1 MSKIKIK
8 ELSDQMSLEVKD
20 ILSKCKELSI
30 IARTQSSSI
39 SLDDAKKIQI
49 ALVGEPILRKPKDEN
64 DIIKRSGSKV
74 TIRRKKKE
82 PSKKT
87 EEIKKS
93 ETQLQD
99 SKTEILDSEN
109 VPDKNRDDSSTSK
122 EKVIT
127 KAKVVETVNRKVI
140 RTLDNTSEPS
150 KKPKI
155 NNKFKEKNDDREN
168 ILNKNVAPK
177 ELNVTPLDNDQ
188 KKKNETATQDKDINK
203 QKKKVK
209 VKPTNA
215 EIIDEDALDALRS
228 AVKAKLPG
236 ARKEFLVSN
245 NYPKKVKQKDNTKDA
260 DVNDILVNAS
270 KEEKKKTKKIKRQ
283 EKILISLLANKMN
296 VKINEVIKK
305 ASDLGL
311 SLTFK
316 DEIDSDEATII
327 ASEFDYDVDVDTF
340 NEKEFINKGVSFN
353 NNDIRFRPPIITVMG
368 HVDHGKTSL
377 LDYIRKAK
385 VATSEHG
392 GITQSIGAY
401 SFEFKNKKL
410 VFIDAPGHA
419 AFSAMRSRGASLT
432 DIVILVVAADDGI
445 MPQTVEAINH
455 AKSANVPIIVAIN
468 IIDKPDANVENIKSQ
483 LLQQYGSFDKQ
494 TNQFVLMEPENV
506 KNFQESIKNNI

>member
-39 SLDDAKKIQI
+39 SFDDAKKIQI

-168 ILNKNVAPK
+168 I
-177 ELNVTPLDNDQ
+177 
-188 KKKNETATQDKDINK
+188 
-203 QKKKVK
+203 
-209 VKPTNA
+209 
-215 EIIDEDALDALRS
+215 
-228 AVKAKLPG
+228 
-236 ARKEFLVSN
+236 
-245 NYPKKVKQKDNTKDA
+245 
-260 DVNDILVNAS
+260 
-270 KEEKKKTKKIKRQ
+270 
-283 EKILISLLANKMN
+283 
-296 VKINEVIKK
+296 
-305 ASDLGL
+305 
-311 SLTFK
+311 
-316 DEIDSDEATII
+316 
-327 ASEFDYDVDVDTF
+327 F
-340 NEKEFINKGVSFN
+340 N
-353 NNDIRFRPPIITVMG
+353 
-368 HVDHGKTSL
+368 
-377 LDYIRKAK
+377 
-385 VATSEHG
+385 
-392 GITQSIGAY
+392 
-401 SFEFKNKKL
+401 
-410 VFIDAPGHA
+410 
-419 AFSAMRSRGASLT
+419 
-432 DIVILVVAADDGI
+432 
-445 MPQTVEAINH
+445 
-455 AKSANVPIIVAIN
+455 
-468 IIDKPDANVENIKSQ
+468 
-483 LLQQYGSFDKQ
+483 
-494 TNQFVLMEPENV
+494 
-506 KNFQESIKNNI
+506 

>member
-39 SLDDAKKIQI
+39 SLDDAKKIKI

-99 SKTEILDSEN
+99 SKTENLDPGN
-109 VPDKNRDDSSTSK
+109 VPDKKNRDDNPISK

-127 KAKVVETVNRKVI
+127 KAQVVETVNRKVI
-140 RTLDNTSEPS
+140 RTLDNISEPS

-168 ILNKNVAPK
+168 ILNKNVVPK
-177 ELNVTPLDNDQ
+177 ELNVTPLENDQ
-188 KKKNETATQDKDINK
+188 KKKKDTATQDKDINK

-245 NYPKKVKQKDNTKDA
+245 NYPKKVKQKDNTKDS
-260 DVNDILVNAS
+260 DVNDISANDS
-270 KEEKKKTKKIKRQ
+270 KEEKKKTKKIKIQ

-353 NNDIRFRPPIITVMG
+353 NNDISFRPPIMLWGMLIMEKL
-368 HVDHGKTSL
+368 HFLIISEKQKL
-377 LDYIRKAK
+377 LPVNMA
-385 VATSEHG
+385 E
-392 GITQSIGAY
+392 
-401 SFEFKNKKL
+401 
-410 VFIDAPGHA
+410 
-419 AFSAMRSRGASLT
+419 
-432 DIVILVVAADDGI
+432 
-445 MPQTVEAINH
+445 
-455 AKSANVPIIVAIN
+455 
-468 IIDKPDANVENIKSQ
+468 
-483 LLQQYGSFDKQ
+483 
-494 TNQFVLMEPENV
+494 
-506 KNFQESIKNNI
+506 